1 MSNKLTK
8 KKIDLLIVEVLE
20 EKFSFG
26 NDYKL
31 TGDGSNKYKSLF
43 DSLINQLKK
52 LAGDNN
58 KLEDADFEFLSSG
71 NPIKYVE
78 LSNNKRAAID
88 NLIIQLLNSSLDIN
102 PATKEMVKKAREVYT
117 EIFSYLSKNPDK
129 INSELESRLITFR
142 KQLKGN
148 DPIRTA
154 AATAIK
160 SFYKKLSDTTGKP
173 QSVSQPAIRPAQ
185 GQSGQ
190 YSSEV
195 GPILAKVFTNG
206 EDTIEKRVST
216 LSQISEEYY
225 KASTGDVDAIKTIE
239 EKDVRT
245 VLAEV
250 LLLDYFVEIAKSF
263 DFGSGG
269 YVFEYFLALL
279 TGGKVLGK
287 ETGPSG
293 QMGAVD
299 FETKDGGKGSAKW
312 YSKASALKQAVSGF
326 KVDEPVQYVVGV
338 KKQSMESKGK
348 KTVGGTADPSKLII
362 VDIYNFTVTATQI
375 DYKTESGEPASG
387 TFKFSTQNQEVQAT
401 GNLNLGTGVKSTST
415 HLYIAQVRTK
425 TFREM
430 ISSSLNNLIDQTA
443 KDAVELLSVYLD
455 NLRVA
460 ESSGKKYSVSG
471 DIADGENTLQAIDV
485 ADDNLA
491 ALIQTL
497 DKKGVTG
504 QKGTRKIQENKI
516 KSLKDLD
523 KLIEHV
529 ILSNMLLK

>member
-1 MSNKLTK
+1 MANKKTL
-8 KKIDLLIVEVLE
+8 DQLIVEVLE

-26 NDYKL
+26 DDYSL
-31 TGDGSNKYKSLF
+31 AGSGSNKYKSLF
-43 DSLINQLKK
+43 NGLIKQLKK
-52 LAGDNN
+52 LAGDNS

-71 NPIKYVE
+71 DPIKYVE
-78 LSNNKRAAID
+78 LSNKKRGDID
-88 NLIIQLLNSSLDIN
+88 NLIIQLLNSTLNKN
-102 PATKEMVKKAREVYT
+102 PATTQMVEKARKVYT
-117 EIFSYLSKNPDK
+117 EIFNYLSNNPDK
-129 INSELESRLITFR
+129 INSELESRIWTFV
-142 KQLKGN
+142 KQLKNN

-154 AATAIK
+154 ADAAIK

-206 EDTIEKRVST
+206 EKTIEERVNT

-225 KASTGDVDAIKTIE
+225 KASTGDSVAIATIK

-263 DFGSGG
+263 DSGSGG

-287 ETGPSG
+287 DTGPSG
-293 QMGAVD
+293 KMGAVD
-299 FETKDGGKGSAKW
+299 FETTDGGKGSAKW

-326 KVDEPVQYVVGV
+326 KVNETIQYVVGV

-362 VDIYNFTVTATQI
+362 VDIYNFTVTATTI
-375 DYKTESGEPASG
+375 DYSEKGSTGS
-387 TFKFSTQNQEVQAT
+387 FKFSTQSKEVEAT
-401 GNLNLGTGVKSTST
+401 GNLDLKAGIKSTST

-430 ISSSLNNLIDQTA
+430 ISSSLNNLTDQTA

-471 DIADGENTLQAIDV
+471 NISDGEDTLQAIDV

-504 QKGTRKIQENKI
+504 QKGTREIKENKI

-523 KLIEHV
+523 KLIEQV
-529 ILSNMLLK
+529 ILSNEKLLK